1 MFSTTSLYTKAGFQ
15 VNQNIEWS
23 MLTEDQCE
31 VILLTA
37 MELIERTGVEVLSGD
52 AVAALKAYGC
62 WVDGSMV
69 RVPSTLVE
77 KALLAA
83 PSRLTICDRNSKR
96 AMRLEAGA
104 VHYGPG
110 TGNEEVV
117 DVASGEVRAIKKSDV
132 ADIAKLCGELDN
144 VDFVMDN
151 GVPSDVPAAA
161 AEVHAFAALVS
172 NTVKP
177 IVQKVKCVKQAEAV
191 MEMAFAVAGGADK
204 FVQNPFAAV
213 MVENTAA
220 LQISAEAADVV
231 QAAAAKKV
239 PVVFSNK
246 LVTGLTAPA
255 ESAGAIVAGLAN
267 SLVTIVLAQA
277 VAEGAPVITGGF
289 YTLDDVDNET
299 TPYGAPEIS
308 LLNAGFAA
316 VLRYIKVPSFGF
328 GGGTDSKTSDAQ
340 LGLESAMSLLTA
352 GLAGTNMIYGAG
364 QMETGKV
371 GSPYLLVMGNEI
383 MGMTRRI
390 MRGVEMDEDRLCRG
404 VIDDVQPGGHYLG
417 SLHTR
422 YYFKDEQFWPKLM
435 NRNRIDDWTAAGAK
449 SLGQRTLE
457 MTQQLL
463 ALAAPEALDADV
475 AAQLQDIVA
484 KAEANL

>member
-1 MFSTTSLYTKAGFQ
+1 MFSTNSLYTKAGFQ
-15 VNQNIEWS
+15 VNQNIEWN

-31 VILLTA
+31 VIVLTA
-37 MELIERTGVEVLSGD
+37 MELIERTGVEVLS
-52 AVAALKAYGC
+52 AEACAALKEYGC
-62 WVDGSMV
+62 WVDGSIV
-69 RVPSTLVE
+69 RIPSTLIE
-77 KALLAA
+77 KALLSA
-83 PSRLTICDRNSKR
+83 PSRLTLCDRNGKR
-96 AMRLEAGA
+96 AIRMEAGA

-110 TGNEEVV
+110 FGNEQVI
-117 DVASGEVRAIKKSDV
+117 DVASGEVRDIKKSDV
-132 ADIAKLCGELDN
+132 ADIAKICGELEN

-151 GVPSDVPAAA
+151 GLPADVPAAA
-161 AEVHAFAALVS
+161 VAHAFEAMVS

-177 IVQKVKCVKQAEAV
+177 IVQEVKDVKEAEVV
-191 MEMAFAVAGGADK
+191 MEMAFAVAGGEEK
-204 FVQNPFAAV
+204 FRQNPFAALL
-213 MVENTAA
+213 VENTAS
-220 LQISAEAADVV
+220 LQIAAEAIDVV
-231 QAAAAKKV
+231 KAAAAKKV
-239 PVVFSNK
+239 PVIFSNK
-246 LVTGLTAPA
+246 LITGLTAPS
-255 ESAGAIVAGLAN
+255 ESAGAIVAGIVN

-277 VAEGAPVITGGF
+277 VAEGAPVVTGGF
-289 YTLDDVDNET
+289 YTIDDVDNESN
-299 TPYGAPEIS
+299 PYGAPEVS
-308 LLNAGFAA
+308 MLNAGFAA
-316 VLRYIKVPSFGF
+316 VLRYLKVPSFGF
-328 GGGTDSKTSDAQ
+328 GGGTDSKISDAQ

-371 GSPYLLVMGNEI
+371 GSPYLVVMGNEI

-463 ALAAPEALDADV
+463 AMAAPEALDADV
-475 AAQLQDIVA
+475 SAQLKDIVA